1 MRRRFLVLTGLL
13 ALLAAP
19 NARAQEQSGD
29 LDWRPQVAAPAY
41 AADGPLIR
49 IDEGHG
55 SVQTIAGR
63 YAGFAALMRADGYGV
78 DAGAGRLDASGA
90 LDDVRV
96 LVISNAAS
104 PRDGSGRGS
113 AFDKAEI
120 EAVAR
125 WVETGGALLL
135 AADHAPHGSA
145 AEALAARFGVTMGK
159 GYAFRQTPS
168 GLTANLDFLRADD
181 ALGAHPILEGR
192 MPGERVDQVRTFTG
206 QSLTG
211 PPGATVLLALQPEDR
226 EAADLPTL
234 QQIRQAL
241 GGPDARDVLA
251 ALSRPAL
258 SAQGLA
264 FEHGA
269 GRVVVLGEAGMLTAQ
284 IVRFPADQNREPM
297 RFGLN
302 TAGHDD
308 QQFALN
314 ILHWLSR
321 LIP

>member
-1 MRRRFLVLTGLL
+1 MRRGFSAL
-13 ALLAAP
+13 AGVVAFAAASP
-19 NARAQEQSGD
+19 AWAQEQSGD

-41 AADGPLIR
+41 PADGPLIR
-49 IDEGHG
+49 VDEGHG
-55 SVQTIAGR
+55 GVQTIAGR

-78 DAGAGRLDASGA
+78 DAGGGRLDAPGA
-90 LDDVRV
+90 LHGVGV

-104 PRDGSGRGS
+104 PRDGSGRIS
-113 AFDKAEI
+113 AFDEAEI
-120 EAVAR
+120 EAVAH
-125 WVETGGALLL
+125 WVEAGGALLL

-145 AEALAARFGVTMGK
+145 AEALAARFGVGMGK
-159 GYAFRQTPS
+159 GYAFRQTPG

-181 ALGAHPILEGR
+181 ALGEHPIREGR
-192 MPGERVDQVRTFTG
+192 NPAERIDHVRTFTG

-211 PPGATVLLALQPEDR
+211 PPGATVLLVMAPEDR
-226 EAADLPTL
+226 EAADQATL
-234 QQIRQAL
+234 QHIRQAL
-241 GGPDARDVLA
+241 GGPEAQAALA

-284 IVRFPADQNREPM
+284 IVRFPADQNREPL

-314 ILHWLSR
+314 LLHWLSR